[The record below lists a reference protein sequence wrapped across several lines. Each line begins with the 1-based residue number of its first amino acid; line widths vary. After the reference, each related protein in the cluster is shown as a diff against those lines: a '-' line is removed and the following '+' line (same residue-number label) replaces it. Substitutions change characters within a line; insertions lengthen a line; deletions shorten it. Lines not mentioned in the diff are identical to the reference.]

1 MSGDVRFK
9 IGLLLLGLAGVAAY
23 SFWYAFK
30 AWRANRVIGDTPAS
44 RVRSAAQGY
53 VELVGQGLITEKTPN
68 KAPLTSRPCTW
79 WRYTIEERGSMGRSR
94 RWATI
99 DSGTSEVPFIL
110 DDGTG
115 RCLVDPRG
123 ADVFPKAKEVWY
135 GDSVWPD
142 VRIPDGQNIFGKL
155 ADLLLSGGRYRYTE
169 YRLQSHEPVCA
180 LGEFRSLGGVGA
192 EDPDVAVTEL
202 LHQWK
207 QDQKTLLERFDR
219 DRDGVLNGEEWELAR
234 TAARQQVLGG
244 MLAKPAAPTVSV
256 LAKPADGRAFLLA
269 ASDGASLARR
279 LRRQA
284 LAGFAACA
292 CSSAAL
298 AWMMAHV

>member
-23 SFWYAFK
+23 SFWYALK

-53 VELVGQGLITEKTPN
+53 VELLGQGLITEKSPN

-79 WRYTIEERGSMGRSR
+79 WRYKIEERGSMGRSR
-94 RWATI
+94 GWATI
-99 DSGTSEVPFIL
+99 DSGISEVPFIL

-123 ADVFPKAKEVWY
+123 AEVFPKAKDVWY

-142 VRIPDGQNIFGKL
+142 VRIPDGQGIFGKL

-234 TAARQQVLGG
+234 AAARQQVLGG
-244 MLAKPAAPTVSV
+244 MLAKPTAPTVSV

-284 LAGFAACA
+284 FAGFAACA
-292 CSSAAL
+292 GSSAAL
-298 AWMMAHV
+298 AWMVAHV

>member
-1 MSGDVRFK
+1 MSGDDRLK
-9 IGLLLLGLAGVAAY
+9 IALLLLGIAGAAAY

-30 AWRANRVIGDTPAS
+30 AWRINRMIGDTPAS

-53 VELVGQGLITEKTPN
+53 VELLGQGLIREEARS
-68 KAPLTSRPCTW
+68 KAPLTSRLCTW
-79 WRYTIEERGSMGRSR
+79 WRYKIEEHGSVGRSR
-94 RWATI
+94 GWTTI

-115 RCLVDPRG
+115 QCLVDPRG
-123 ADVFPKAKEVWY
+123 AEVFPKAKDIWY

-142 VRIPDGQNIFGKL
+142 VRIPDGQGFFGNV
-155 ADLLLSGGRYRYTE
+155 ADALLSGGRYRYTE

-180 LGEFRSLGGVGA
+180 LGEFRSLGGAGA
-192 EDPDVAVTEL
+192 EDPDSAVTEL
-202 LHQWK
+202 LHEWK

-219 DRDGVLNGEEWELAR
+219 DRDGILNSEEWELAR
-234 TAARQQVLGG
+234 AAARQQVVGS
-244 MLAKPAAPTVSV
+244 MLAKPPTPVQSV
-256 LAKPADGRAFLLA
+256 LSKPADGRAFLLS

-284 LAGFAACA
+284 FAGFAACA
-292 CSSAAL
+292 GSSAVL
-298 AWMMAHV
+298 AWMVAHV